1 MYWEPLLQDISFLL
15 LYGGVIMLEVVA
27 ALYLLFRRGNA
38 IAQDVTSSV
47 RLRRWAAAFLL
58 ADAISHISWCTGVS
72 YPIKG
77 DTMVSYWVCG
87 CVDVVVLLPTMMGT
101 FLAMLQDRRRPVW
114 PFAAGLLPAVAAYV
128 ICILLGNTAFLV
140 PVTAYILLVVALFIV
155 YLVLEVRRYG
165 RWLRDNFADLE
176 HKEIRYSILVL
187 TFFMLFLFL
196 YTFSQS
202 QFTAYLLQVN
212 DLVLA
217 CLLLWRVETLQLLNA
232 EAPQAKEPVLAESE
246 PSLVANQIS
255 LPSKIG
261 PLLEKYCEEGR
272 LYLQRDITLEQLARE
287 IGTNRYYLSQYF
299 ARQGLTYNAYINGL
313 RIRHFIR
320 LYHEAIAAQRVFTA
334 QQLAF
339 ESGFHSYS
347 TFSSAF
353 KQQKGKTV
361 TSWMQDP
368 SE

>member
-1 MYWEPLLQDISFLL
+1 MYWEPLLQDITYLL
-15 LYGGVIMLEVVA
+15 LYGGVIMLAVVE

-47 RLRRWAAAFLL
+47 RVRHWAAAFLL
-58 ADAISHISWCTGVS
+58 ADAISHISWCVGLS
-72 YPIKG
+72 CPIKG
-77 DTMVSYWVCG
+77 DAMVSYWVCC

-101 FLAMLQDRRRPVW
+101 LLAMLQDRRRPVW
-114 PFAAGLLPAVAAYV
+114 PFAAALLPALIASV
-128 ICILLGNTAFLV
+128 ICILFKNGAFLM
-140 PVTAYILLVVALFIV
+140 PATAYVLLVVALFLV
-155 YLVLEVRRYG
+155 YLVLAVRRYG

-176 HKEIRYSILVL
+176 HKEIRYSTLVL

-196 YTFSQS
+196 YTFSQTP
-202 QFTAYLLQVN
+202 FTAYLLQVN

-217 CLLLWRVETLQLLNA
+217 CLLLWRVETLQLLSV
-232 EAPQAKEPVLAESE
+232 EAPQAEETVLAEPE
-246 PSLVANQIS
+246 PALAATPITLPAN
-255 LPSKIG
+255 IG
-261 PLLEKYCEEGR
+261 PLLEKYCEEGG
-272 LYLQRDITLEQLARE
+272 LYLQHDITLEQLARE
-287 IGTNRYYLSQYF
+287 IGTNRYYLNQYF

-320 LYHEAIAAQRVFTA
+320 LYYEAAAEQRVFTA

-347 TFSSAF
+347 TFSAAF
-353 KQQKGKTV
+353 KKNTGKTV
-361 TSWMQDP
+361 TAWMHAP